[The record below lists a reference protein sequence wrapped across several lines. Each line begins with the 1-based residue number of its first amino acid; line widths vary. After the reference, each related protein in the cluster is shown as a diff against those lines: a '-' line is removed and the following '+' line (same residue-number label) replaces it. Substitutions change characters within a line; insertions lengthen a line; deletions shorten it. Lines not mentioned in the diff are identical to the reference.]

1 MDINLAIRL
10 VTEHRAGLVE
20 VFLKSGED
28 VSDLFGSAQVGHGV
42 GDGVVVL
49 ELQQRSQL
57 LLIEFLNTHLD
68 VLGEHEIE
76 ENLLFGIEAAGD
88 L

>member
-1 MDINLAIRL
+1 MGFNLAVSLIAQRCS
-10 VTEHRAGLVE
+10 GLVE
-20 VFLKSGED
+20 VFLKSSED